1 MRKDELTPNLR
12 VEYAARAEITVD
24 GKKVRA
30 MAKRQFVG
38 YVKRVYRKWLT
49 TYVVVCESRTRR
61 IDTVKLKDVF
71 GVVADRIKPINKINN
86 NDSI

>member
-38 YVKRVYRKWLT
+38 YVKRVYRK
-49 TYVVVCESRTRR
+49 
-61 IDTVKLKDVF
+61 
-71 GVVADRIKPINKINN
+71 
-86 NDSI
+86 